1 MSFLTPVY
9 RGMHLISNCINRFIG
24 LISFC
29 FVVLCTGTV
38 LLQIINRY
46 VIVKIS
52 DYSASFTDELARF
65 LLIWISYTAVAMCL
79 REGSMAQVDMIYSR
93 FGKKGK
99 MVFYLFTR
107 LIMGIVLYVIIRY
120 GFWFAG
126 KRAAY
131 HTAMLNI
138 PGNILYATVPI
149 GGCLMAYEWL
159 TELIGVLSGALEP
172 FQAGAARGFPEHE
185 EVTDEVQKLEA
196 FAEELEQQ
204 AKGQKEDREGG
215 GAP

>member
-1 MSFLTPVY
+1 MDFLKLVY
-9 RGMHLISNCINRFIG
+9 RGLHIGSNYINRLIG
-24 LISFC
+24 VISFC

-79 REGSMAQVDMIYSR
+79 REGSMAQVDMVYSR
-93 FGKKGK
+93 FGKKGQ

-107 LIMGIVLYVIIRY
+107 IIMGVVLYTIIRY

-131 HTAMLNI
+131 HTAMLSI

-159 TELIGVLSGALEP
+159 TELVGVLSGELEP
-172 FQAGAARGFPEHE
+172 FQGGAKRGFPEHE
-185 EVTDEVQKLEA
+185 EENDEIEKLEA
-196 FAEELEQQ
+196 FAEELEGQVGDQQ
-204 AKGQKEDREGG
+204 DAARGG
-215 GAP
+215 EH

>member
-1 MSFLTPVY
+1 MRGLKPVY
-9 RGMHLISNCINRFIG
+9 NGMHTLSNYINRLIG

-52 DYSASFTDELARF
+52 NYSASFTDELARF

-93 FGKKGK
+93 FGKKGR
-99 MVFYLFTR
+99 MAFYLATR
-107 LIMGIVLYVIIRY
+107 IIMGIVLYVIVRY

-126 KRAAY
+126 KKAAY

-159 TELIGVLSGALEP
+159 TELIGVLSGEIEP
-172 FQAGAARGFPEHE
+172 FQAGAKRCFPEHE
-185 EVTDEVQKLEA
+185 EVTDEAERLEA
-196 FAEELEQQ
+196 FAEQLE
-204 AKGQKEDREGG
+204 GQLKKQGEAAEEGG
-215 GAP
+215 KR